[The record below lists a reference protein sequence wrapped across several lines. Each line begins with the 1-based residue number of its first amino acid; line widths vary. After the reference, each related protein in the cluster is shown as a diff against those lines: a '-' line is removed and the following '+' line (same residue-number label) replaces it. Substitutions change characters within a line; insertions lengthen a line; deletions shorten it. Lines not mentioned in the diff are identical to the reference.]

1 MYASISIYQLIWAFT
16 EPAFQSIIIF
26 DLGSGETYYNGLM
39 EDYDGP
45 DFEICSIDNLGVPK
59 LMKTVI
65 LFLLSILM
73 SMKKTRRINFFLL
86 LFLSAQ

>member
-45 DFEICSIDNLGVPK
+45 DFEICSIDNLGGTEVDENGYP
-59 LMKTVI
+59 I
-65 LFLLSILM
+65 LIVN
-73 SMKKTRRINFFLL
+73 IDVNEEDEED
-86 LFLSAQ
+86 